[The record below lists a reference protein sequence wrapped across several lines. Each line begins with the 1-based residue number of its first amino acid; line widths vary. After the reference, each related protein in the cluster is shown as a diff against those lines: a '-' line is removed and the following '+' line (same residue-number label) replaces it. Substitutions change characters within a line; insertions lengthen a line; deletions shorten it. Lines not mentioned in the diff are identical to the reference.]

1 MSFYHSYLIPAL
13 YHHSF
18 IIPSSFH
25 HLNVIPSFECHS
37 IIWMSFHNSSV
48 IPSIIVHVGNI
59 LSFGCH
65 FIHLVVIRA
74 LEWRGMTFCRN
85 DRNEVRMTVSVIL
98 RAFLSFLSS
107 QISGKN
113 VVFLDFI
120 PIIPAHSCH
129 SGVIRKFWFNVN
141 CHGMMSN
148 EGMKATTFPLCR
160 EWIQKSCP

>member
-1 MSFYHSYLIPAL
+1 M
-13 YHHSF
+13 
-18 IIPSSFH
+18 SFH
-25 HLNVIPSFECHS
+25 H
-37 IIWMSFHNSSV
+37 SSV
-48 IPSIIVHVGNI
+48 IPSIKFHVDNI

-65 FIHLVVIRA
+65 SIHSMVIRA

-120 PIIPAHSCH
+120 PIIPSHSCH

-148 EGMKATTFPLCR
+148 EGMKATTFPYATQSFYFEILLYFMVIRKRWNCWQTCWLLMNNAGR
-160 EWIQKSCP
+160 CKTHYG